1 MHVYLVVIFCLYSGH
16 ALCAYRFLSISYH
29 YHTCRCVYLAGYF
42 QETIYFW
49 PERKKILSWFALP
62 DALDAFAHAVAVA
75 DAKGMVKSTRKS
87 TGSRGGDAAAA
98 HAAAVAR
105 SKPRLPNR
113 SPEEL
118 AQQAAEAARADEAE
132 AARKAQRKKQ
142 GDTSSS
148 SSSSVSST
156 MPMAPLN
163 LSQPQSAEA
172 LEGLGM
178 ERLKKELE
186 ARKVKSGGTL
196 QDRAE
201 RLATRLAA
209 TFNLGTRRLTFAGAP
224 SPPVASTLT
233 PSSARSVVAAASTAA
248 TAKSNSSS
256 LRFYHSPNQSF
267 QQPMQLQHQPRRRR
281 RRLSAAS
288 STAALAE
295 APAVVE
301 PASTEGAA
309 AAMPL
314 PPLLAS
320 PEGFPSMEPE
330 DMAVHVRCCEPA
342 GMCKWLFMPWGYYEQ
357 VLSWNAQEHPTGKVW
372 VITTPQCATKKLVSS
387 MLSVYPQAQLLHAPD
402 KKRVEL
408 NVAND
413 FRFLMNSPRL
423 LLGKSTFGFWAGYLS
438 PVVQEVHMPID
449 PRALAKGYAPGE
461 KIPFAY
467 DDPRYVHHAWE
478 DGKWFGRPDKVTGKV
493 VYEVDGPKISLK
505 QMAP

>member
-1 MHVYLVVIFCLYSGH
+1 M
-16 ALCAYRFLSISYH
+16 
-29 YHTCRCVYLAGYF
+29 
-42 QETIYFW
+42 
-49 PERKKILSWFALP
+49 
-62 DALDAFAHAVAVA
+62 A
-75 DAKGMVKSTRKS
+75 DVQGTGKSTHKS
-87 TGSRGGDAAAA
+87 TSSDGDAAAAA

-105 SKPRLPNR
+105 AKPRLPNR

-132 AARKAQRKKQ
+132 AARKQQRKKQ
-142 GDTSSS
+142 GGSA
-148 SSSSVSST
+148 SVTPPSV
-156 MPMAPLN
+156 PMVPLN

-178 ERLKKELE
+178 EGLKKELE

-201 RLATRLAA
+201 RLAARLAA
-209 TFNLGTRRLTFAGAP
+209 TFNLRTRRLT
-224 SPPVASTLT
+224 LT
-233 PSSARSVVAAASTAA
+233 GTPTSAAAAVAGGASASSFMTAMPTAA
-248 TAKSNSSS
+248 SAKTNTSS
-256 LRFYHSPNQSF
+256 LHYNHSPKQHF
-267 QQPMQLQHQPRRRR
+267 QQQTQQPLRQRR
-281 RRLSAAS
+281 RRLSTGA
-288 STAALAE
+288 STAAAE

-301 PASTEGAA
+301 TTSTEVAPKSEEATAA
-309 AAMPL
+309 TTLKTPL
-314 PPLLAS
+314 PPLLAA
-320 PEGFPSMEPE
+320 PEGFPSMAPE

-357 VLSWNAQEHPTGKVW
+357 VLSWNAKEHPTGKVW
-372 VITTPQCATKKLVSS
+372 VITTPQCATKKLVKS
-387 MLSVYPQAQLLHAPD
+387 MLSVYPQAHLLHAPD

-449 PRALAKGYAPGE
+449 PKALAKGYAPGE

-493 VYEVDGPKISLK
+493 IYEVDGPKISPK

>member
-1 MHVYLVVIFCLYSGH
+1 M
-16 ALCAYRFLSISYH
+16 
-29 YHTCRCVYLAGYF
+29 YLAGYF

-62 DALDAFAHAVAVA
+62 DALDAFARAVAVA
-75 DAKGMVKSTRKS
+75 DAQGMDKSAHKS
-87 TGSRGGDAAAA
+87 IGDRSGGRSGDAAAA

-118 AQQAAEAARADEAE
+118 ALQAAEAARADEAE
-132 AARKAQRKKQ
+132 AARKAQRKEQ
-142 GDTSSS
+142 GGAASSS
-148 SSSSVSST
+148 SSLSST
-156 MPMAPLN
+156 AMKPVAPLN

-209 TFNLGTRRLTFAGAP
+209 TFNFGTRRLTFAGAP
-224 SPPVASTLT
+224 PIPAASTLT
-233 PSSARSVVAAASTAA
+233 LSSARSVVAAASTAA
-248 TAKSNSSS
+248 TANRNSSS
-256 LRFYHSPNQSF
+256 LRYYPSPIQPF
-267 QQPMQLQHQPRRRR
+267 QQPLQQQQQRRRRR
-281 RRLSAAS
+281 RRLSTGS
-288 STAALAE
+288 STVAAAEALA
-295 APAVVE
+295 VVG
-301 PASTEGAA
+301 PASTEGTA

-357 VLSWNAQEHPTGKVW
+357 VLSWNAKEHPAGKVW
-372 VITTPQCATKKLVSS
+372 VITTPQCASKKLVSS

-449 PRALAKGYAPGE
+449 PKALAKGYAPGE

-467 DDPRYVHHAWE
+467 DDQRYVHHAWE

-493 VYEVDGPKISLK
+493 VYEVVGPKISLK